1 MISWRDVVVS
11 FNGVTVV
18 GPVTLTV
25 GDGEWVGLIGPN
37 GAGKSTLLKA
47 AVGIVVHQGTVDLG
61 GRERRAGA
69 DIAWMP
75 QRPLLPDEMNVAN
88 YVLLGRTPHLGYL
101 GSESPHDLESVGRA
115 IEQLALVELSDRP
128 LSTLSGG
135 EAQRAVLARALAQE
149 APVLLLDEPTS
160 SLDIGHA
167 MDVLEIL
174 DQLRREEG
182 LTVVTA
188 LHDLTLAGR
197 FADRLVLLDQGKVA
211 SDGSASE
218 VLTEDTLIPSYGAG
232 IRVVTN
238 GDGPTVIPTRR
249 QSDRSSQP
257 TD

>member
-18 GPVTLTV
+18 GPLSLIV
-25 GDGEWVGLIGPN
+25 GDGEWIGLIGPN

-47 AVGIVVHQGTVDLG
+47 AVGIVAHQGSVDLG
-61 GRERRAGA
+61 GRERRAGV

-75 QRPLLPDEMNVAN
+75 QRPLMPDEMNVVN

-101 GSESPHDLESVGRA
+101 GSESPTDLESVGRA
-115 IEQLALVELSDRP
+115 IERLALVELSDRP

-135 EAQRAVLARALAQE
+135 EAQRVVLARALAQE

-167 MDVLEIL
+167 LDVLEIL
-174 DQLRREEG
+174 DELRRNEG

-197 FADRLVLLDQGKVA
+197 FADRLVLLDKGKVV

-218 VLTEDTLIPSYGAG
+218 VLTERTLIPSYGAG

-249 QSDRSSQP
+249 QSDRSSPP

>member
-1 MISWRDVVVS
+1 MISWREVVVS
-11 FNGVTVV
+11 FGDVIVV

-47 AVGIVVHQGTVDLG
+47 AVGIVPHEGVVDLG
-61 GRERRAGA
+61 DRKGEAGK

-101 GSESPHDLESVGRA
+101 GSESGHDLDSVRNA
-115 IEQLALVELSDRP
+115 IERLELDGLSDRP

-160 SLDIGHA
+160 ALDVGHQQQV
-167 MDVLEIL
+167 MELI
-174 DQLRREEG
+174 DQLRREDG
-182 LTVVTA
+182 LTVLSA
-188 LHDLTLAGR
+188 IHDLTLAGQYT
-197 FADRLVLLDQGKVA
+197 DRLVMMDHGVVVA
-211 SDGSASE
+211 DGSARE
-218 VLTEDTLIPSYGAG
+218 VLTEERIMDHYEARV
-232 IRVVTN
+232 RVVESN
-238 GDGPTVIPTRR
+238 EDGLTVTPMRR
-249 QSDRSSQP
+249 P
-257 TD
+257 K